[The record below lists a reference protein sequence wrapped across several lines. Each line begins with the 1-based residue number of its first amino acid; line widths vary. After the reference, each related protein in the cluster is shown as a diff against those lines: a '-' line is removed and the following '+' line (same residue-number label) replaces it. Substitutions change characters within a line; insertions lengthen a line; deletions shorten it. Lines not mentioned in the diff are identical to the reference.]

1 MRIHFIMFYKH
12 VITIS
17 LLLLLTACD
26 QTSDSAGEQT
36 KVTEIITESTEID
49 KRETAIYSKF
59 GDYQPLQKW
68 SDWCYVSDNPTACA
82 DALWSAVL
90 HPSERSRPTVRA
102 HGWKLWAAITAPLS
116 DSGYDPNMGTSTKFG
131 TTGCWKKTQTGS
143 IACSGIFP
151 LWLSWPNT
159 GVPHDKETVRPKHP
173 VGHLI
178 ATNRNFSPPDSPV
191 KTAIKAAAVSTNPD
205 PTKVQ
210 TVNTVDTAPNYPLP
224 WLAVAKQCK
233 LPEVRAKKLVEAVNK
248 APNKVAA
255 DKAWKDLEN
264 ACVSN
269 GVSDVICSGK
279 QAFCDGNA
287 FVNQGDVMI
296 ATESLSKQAWDAIQ
310 KHKLYDSDTL
320 NELYNK
326 GEKETAAKKVASW
339 IDHGFISTKHMFW
352 PVKGCRPGSIVTQEG
367 CRVRYGALPPWI
379 PANFKKVSYATDA
392 SYRGYETWGKVVAID
407 TCGNACPP
415 KNKAE
420 LVLEDVKGATAITTD
435 NPNIYHVDQFLHLQ
449 VSEET
454 LQNGFTATDR
464 ALLDQATIWAY
475 GSDAKGFEAGDF
487 LVVVAMHV
495 VTKEID
501 SWTFQSIWWSP
512 MEDKP
517 EDCLVTDYNHCFGQS
532 SVYSATSP
540 YSGLDQKTR
549 SAIDQRVGTAWRNNY
564 VLSDSYGIGYEIDG
578 TVIDVNNYFEGTP
591 PKWATQRPNGEKIGM
606 LPVAMNVYI
615 EPVIHPL
622 GTNCHNCHRRAGII
636 NKFPNNGEYA
646 GGVGR
651 ANYQNSQ
658 CPSLLADYGVPEKDP
673 CMLTPWAWNKSSAW
687 DAPARN
693 QCSEKAGNSDT
704 KCNGTEAFPIVNTD
718 LSWIISDGHI
728 QKAD

>member
-1 MRIHFIMFYKH
+1 MRNFIFYKH

-26 QTSDSAGEQT
+26 QPSNSVNKQT
-36 KVTEIITESTEID
+36 VATKTITESTEID
-49 KRETAIYSKF
+49 KRESSVYSKF
-59 GDYQPLQKW
+59 GNYQPLPKW
-68 SDWCYVSDNPTACA
+68 SDWCYVSSDPLACVHP
-82 DALWSAVL
+82 LQSAVS
-90 HPSERSRPTVRA
+90 HPTDKSRPTVRA
-102 HGWKLWAAITAPLS
+102 HGWKLWAAITAPLN
-116 DSGYDPNMGTSTKFG
+116 DSGYDPNTGTSNMFG
-131 TTGCWKKTQTGS
+131 TTGCWAKQQTNS
-143 IACSGIFP
+143 TACSGIFP

-159 GVPHDKETVRPKHP
+159 GVPHDKKAVVPKHP

-178 ATNRNFSPPDSPV
+178 STNRNFSPPDSPV
-191 KTAIKAAAVSTNPD
+191 KTAVKATAVSADPD

-210 TVNTVDTAPNYPLP
+210 TVNTVDPAPIYPLP

-233 LPEVRAKKLVEAVNK
+233 LPEADAKKLVQ
-248 APNKVAA
+248 AA
-255 DKAWKDLEN
+255 NQNEKNAWKNLSQ
-264 ACVSN
+264 ACIDK
-269 GVSDVICSGK
+269 GVSDVICPVQK
-279 QAFCDGNA
+279 AFCDGNA
-287 FVNQGDVMI
+287 FVNQGDIMI
-296 ATESLSKQAWDAIQ
+296 ATESLSKQAWDSIQ
-310 KHKLYDSDTL
+310 NHKLYGHSDTL
-320 NELYNK
+320 SNLYDK

-352 PVKGCRPGSIVTQEG
+352 PVKGCKPGSTVSQEG

-379 PANFKKVSYATDA
+379 PVNFKKDSYATNA

-407 TCGNACPP
+407 TCGKNDSCPP
-415 KNKAE
+415 KSKAE
-420 LVLEDVKGATAITTD
+420 LVLEGVQGATPIITE
-435 NPNIYHVDQFLHLQ
+435 NPDIYHVDQFLHLQ

-454 LQNGFTATDR
+454 LQNGFTAADR

-501 SWTFQSIWWSP
+501 SWTFQSTWWSP
-512 MEDKP
+512 MKDNLQ
-517 EDCLVTDYNHCFGQS
+517 DCLVSDYNHCFGQS
-532 SVYSATSP
+532 SVYSVESP
-540 YSGLDQKTR
+540 YSGLDRETI

-578 TVIDVNNYFEGTP
+578 TVINVNNYFEGTP
-591 PKWATQRPNGEKIGM
+591 PKWATQRPSGEKIGM

-622 GTNCHNCHRRAGII
+622 GTNCHNCHRRAGVI
-636 NKFPNNGEYA
+636 NNFPNTGEYA

-651 ANYQNSQ
+651 ANYQNAQ
-658 CPSLLADYGVPEKDP
+658 CPSLLADYGAPEKDS
-673 CMLTPWAWNKSSAW
+673 CMLTPWAWNNSPTW
-687 DAPARN
+687 DAPAQN
-693 QCSEKAGNSDT
+693 QCSEKANGGT
-704 KCNGTEAFPIVNTD
+704 KCHGTEAFPIVNTD
-718 LSWIISDGHI
+718 QSWIIGDGHI